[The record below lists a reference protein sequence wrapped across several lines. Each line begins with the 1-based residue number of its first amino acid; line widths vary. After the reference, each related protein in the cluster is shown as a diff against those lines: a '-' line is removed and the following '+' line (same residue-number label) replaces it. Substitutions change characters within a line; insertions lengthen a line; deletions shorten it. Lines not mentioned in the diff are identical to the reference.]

1 MSQHSSIV
9 VRSGV
14 GDVFA
19 MIAAEG
25 NGYSPDLV
33 HDMVQ
38 RSRELFRDTLK
49 DAIECG
55 YIQQPSDEEEEE
67 EEFIDDDG
75 EYEEVTDVR
84 KRFWQWLQ

>member
-1 MSQHSSIV
+1 VQQQNSIV
-9 VRSGV
+9 IRAGI

-38 RSRELFRDTLK
+38 RTRELFNGTLK
-49 DAIECG
+49 DAMELG
-55 YIQQPSDEEEEE
+55 YVTKDDDEDGDLLIDEEDDEESDEEV
-67 EEFIDDDG
+67 G
-75 EYEEVTDVR
+75 DVG
-84 KRFWQWLQ
+84 KKFWRL

>member
-1 MSQHSSIV
+1 MAQHNSSIV
-9 VRSGV
+9 IRSGV

-38 RSRELFRDTLK
+38 RQRELFRDTLK
-49 DAIECG
+49 DAMELG
-55 YIQQPSDEEEEE
+55 YIQQP
-67 EEFIDDDG
+67 IDDDFDD
-75 EYEEVTDVR
+75 EDFDDDLELEEEVTDGS
-84 KRFWQWLQ
+84 KRFWWL